1 MAATTWHTTPMEQLL
16 NQLRSQFPTL
26 IYREGAS
33 FCWSPETQE
42 ISYAPRSDETSETWS
57 LLHETSHALLG
68 HKRYQTDFEL
78 IKMEVAAWEK
88 AKELAKD
95 FGITIDDNHVQDC
108 LDSYRDWIYA
118 RSICPEC
125 GNKSLQQADLRH
137 YRCFNCHGLWSVTPS
152 RFCRAYRATKRGINP
167 PQAFDALIEL

>member
-1 MAATTWHTTPMEQLL
+1 MGQLL
-16 NQLRSQFPTL
+16 DQLRNQFPSLT
-26 IYREGAS
+26 YREGTA

-42 ISYAPRSDETSETWS
+42 ISYTKRADKTSAAWS

-68 HKRYQTDFEL
+68 HTRYQTDFEL

-95 FGITIDDNHVQDC
+95 FGIAIDENHIQDC

-118 RSICPEC
+118 RSICPYC
-125 GNKSLQQADLRH
+125 GNKSLQQSDLRH
-137 YRCFNCHGLWSVTPS
+137 YKCFNCRGTWSVTPS
-152 RFCRAYRATKRGINP
+152 RFCRAYRATKGSKGS
-167 PQAFDALIEL
+167 PQVFDALIEL